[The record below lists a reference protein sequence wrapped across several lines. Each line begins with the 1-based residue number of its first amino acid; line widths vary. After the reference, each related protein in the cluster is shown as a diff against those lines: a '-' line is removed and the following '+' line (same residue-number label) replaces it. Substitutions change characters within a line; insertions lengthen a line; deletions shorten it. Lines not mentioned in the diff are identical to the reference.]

1 MLSEK
6 AMSDKIIKK
15 VLKLN
20 RKDISSMKFL
30 FEGYEGLGTITTID
44 KNESII
50 ELTILSDFAS
60 DVNEILDALQ
70 EEIDFQEIDC

>member
-1 MLSEK
+1 MINEEI
-6 AMSDKIIKK
+6 MSDKIVKK

-20 RKDISSMKFL
+20 RKDISWMKFL

-44 KNESII
+44 KNGSII
-50 ELTILSDFAS
+50 ELTIPSDFAS
-60 DVNEILDALQ
+60 DINEILDALQ

>member
-1 MLSEK
+1 MLSEET
-6 AMSDKIIKK
+6 MSDKIVKK

-20 RKDISSMKFL
+20 RKDISRMKFL

-50 ELTILSDFAS
+50 ELTIPSDFAS
-60 DVNEILDALQ
+60 DINEILDALQ